1 MSPSNKLGKTKTSIL
16 RLHGILLRQ
25 RIRSWLTFGLQNGD
39 VEKNDQTRV
48 RAYCSEGFSTPPEGF
63 DEEIKL
69 CRHTYFCRNERKP
82 ADNADT
88 IKQILLRCVH
98 LIFCGHRRRQFE
110 LLIRFEA
117 CLLLN
122 IAYCE

>member
-1 MSPSNKLGKTKTSIL
+1 ML

-25 RIRSWLTFGLQNGD
+25 RIRSWLTCRFRFGLQNGD
-39 VEKNDQTRV
+39 VEKNDQKRV
-48 RAYCSEGFSTPPEGF
+48 RTSCSEGFSTPPEVF
-63 DEEIKL
+63 DEEIQL
-69 CRHTYFCRNERKP
+69 CRHIYFCRNERKP

-88 IKQILLRCVH
+88 IKQILLRHRH
-98 LIFCGHRRRQFE
+98 LVFCGHRRRQFE

-122 IAYCE
+122 IANCE